1 MSGVD
6 GHGEWMERGVLW
18 LKDLGRRLQHA
29 LIRESVYGDTVV
41 C

>member
-6 GHGEWMERGVLW
+6 GHGEWMKQVALW
-18 LKDLGRRLQHA
+18 LKGLGRRLQHA

-41 C
+41 